1 MKIKRTCREASRLV
15 LESEDRRLGPL
26 DRLTLRLHW
35 MACSACSRFRDQSR
49 VMRVA
54 LDNWRHYRDE
64 AP

>member
-1 MKIKRTCREASRLV
+1 M